1 MIKLQE
7 ETNGIRQ
14 VLTLPFPPSANRYW
28 RFPRGLGYPLVS
40 RDARAYKK
48 LAAAKA
54 LQQGITPIDGD
65 VQVRIYAF
73 RPSRRGDIDNMLK
86 VALDSLKGIAWKD
99 DSQISFLTV
108 VRFEDKANP
117 RLEIEFANIQW
128 RQRKPVVDYG
138 FY

>member
-14 VLTLPFPPSANRYW
+14 VLTIPFPPSANRYW

-40 RDARAYKK
+40 REARSYKK

-54 LQQGITPIDGD
+54 IQQGVKLIDGD
-65 VQVRIYAF
+65 IQVRIYAF
-73 RPSRRGDIDNMLK
+73 RPSKRGDIDNMLK
-86 VALDSLKGIAWKD
+86 VSLDSLKGIAWKD

-108 VRFEDKANP
+108 ARFEDKANP
-117 RLEIEFANIQW
+117 RLEIEFANIQ
-128 RQRKPVVDYG
+128 
-138 FY
+138 